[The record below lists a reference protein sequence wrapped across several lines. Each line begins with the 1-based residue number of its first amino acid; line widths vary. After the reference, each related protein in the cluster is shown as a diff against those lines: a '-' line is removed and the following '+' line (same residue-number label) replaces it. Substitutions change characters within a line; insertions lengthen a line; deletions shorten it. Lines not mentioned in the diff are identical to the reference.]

1 MFVILT
7 SFFNFGKSNVYNRVF
22 EKTFNDIT
30 NNIPNRG
37 KNTNNKK
44 N

>member
-30 NNIPNRG
+30 NNIPIEE
-37 KNTNNKK
+37 KK
-44 N
+44 YK